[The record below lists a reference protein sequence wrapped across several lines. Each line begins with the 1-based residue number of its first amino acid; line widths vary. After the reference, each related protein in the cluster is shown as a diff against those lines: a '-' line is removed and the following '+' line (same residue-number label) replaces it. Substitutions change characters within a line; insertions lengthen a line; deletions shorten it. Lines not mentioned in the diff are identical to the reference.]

1 MCYYHVTAALVV
13 RNAFENLPQILFTSC
28 ALNNVVFEAIDPFN
42 VAPKSI
48 SNTQKVFHS
57 IYFAALNIVW

>member
-1 MCYYHVTAALVV
+1 MCYYHVTAALVGQ
-13 RNAFENLPQILFTSC
+13 AFENLPQILCTSC